1 MFTKEII
8 GQLHNISSGFLTT
21 GPRVENYFN
30 LFVKHRKVQCAV
42 FKSVCVP
49 APEVVIMDE
58 NNHEVS
64 ERYYKA
70 GSAVELT
77 CLATQVEEPGDY
89 VTWRHGDIT
98 LAKGIR

>member
-1 MFTKEII
+1 
-8 GQLHNISSGFLTT
+8 
-21 GPRVENYFN
+21 VY
-30 LFVKHRKVQCAV
+30 
-42 FKSVCVP
+42 VP

-77 CLATQVEEPGDY
+77 CIATQIEEPGDY
-89 VTWRHGDIT
+89 VNWRHGDIALT
-98 LAKGIR
+98 KGIR

>member
-1 MFTKEII
+1 MK
-8 GQLHNISSGFLTT
+8 IS
-21 GPRVENYFN
+21 VY
-30 LFVKHRKVQCAV
+30 
-42 FKSVCVP
+42 VP

-77 CLATQVEEPGDY
+77 CLATQIEEPGDY
-89 VTWRHGDIT
+89 VSWRHGGVT

>member
-1 MFTKEII
+1 
-8 GQLHNISSGFLTT
+8 
-21 GPRVENYFN
+21 
-30 LFVKHRKVQCAV
+30 
-42 FKSVCVP
+42 
-49 APEVVIMDE
+49 MDE

-89 VTWRHGDIT
+89 VTWRHGDT
-98 LAKGIR
+98 PLSKGISINASLGTGVVVTTLTVDHALKQHSGNYTCAVGSLASATVSVHILNGKTGYIV